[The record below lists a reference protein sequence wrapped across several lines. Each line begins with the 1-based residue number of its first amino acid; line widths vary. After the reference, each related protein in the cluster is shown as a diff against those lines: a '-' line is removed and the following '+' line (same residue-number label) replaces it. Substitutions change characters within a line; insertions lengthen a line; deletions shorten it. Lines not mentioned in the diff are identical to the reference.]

1 MPTLKKKYKIIEK
14 TSFSPNSNV
23 YRGLDTESQEP
34 VAIKE
39 ITFKPYLLD
48 SEIHSL
54 KKLNHPYIVRL
65 LDYFQK
71 DNLFYIITEWFE
83 GSPINTFSFS
93 TEEWIGIF
101 IKVLE
106 GIQYIHEN
114 GIIHRDIKPQNIL
127 ASPAKSPKII
137 DFGLSI
143 FQDDMSLNESK
154 VIGTLPYISPE
165 QTGYIK
171 APIDVRSDIYSLGVL
186 FYECLAG
193 HNPFHAKIKSQIIH
207 KHLSL
212 VPPALSELLP
222 HDKFIDQLNDI
233 IQKMLSKEPDKRYPN
248 AASIIETLSQL
259 LADSQFP
266 KLDDPSL
273 FIRHDLLQTLFDKLH
288 FYIGEKSFFLLIRG
302 KFGSGKTF
310 LIHRALSYLQSE
322 TKTLEMKVVNQYPF
336 AFARDLLRSLGKP
349 VENTDLLDEL
359 EVPLLFIKNIQRM
372 DEPSWNL
379 LLKNN
384 KIRLI
389 GTYDEDEPFPLRSS
403 SAIPIEEITIPP
415 YTKDQIKQYLQ
426 KAFKYNLSLRA
437 QHLNRLYNFCQ
448 GNLEILIYLLK
459 LCYKSHVLCFEKEHW
474 TFHSLDHLFASI
486 DDSSVLNYRFSEF
499 PPDFTAFAT
508 KISLYGFSFDIH
520 NIEAVASELELDPAS
535 LNSYLEKAL
544 ELSILEKNAYDYSFI
559 NKKVHSYFY
568 QLTPKKER
576 ITAHLK
582 IARTLEKQTDLETR
596 FLPLFFHYSKTND
609 FLKAYSW
616 GMKLLHLLIDQ
627 YSYTHAIEVFEQ
639 LIQFFYQIPHKQESD
654 HLDFYAV
661 VSKMAKI
668 YIFKGNYNQII
679 HILKDQLDY
688 FENFKNPE
696 ILSQIFLDLG
706 RLFAIKGELK
716 NSRNWYEKAI
726 QISESLDKPLMLKGI
741 HENISMN
748 YIFSGQFREAISH
761 FEKSLTT
768 SPGAKS
774 DEQGNMTLIG
784 INAFAY
790 ASIGKYERA
799 LQLLDELQV
808 RIDNEK
814 NPYWQFTGL
823 HYKILV
829 LSHIGKINDLN
840 EQDLE
845 IYLNTVNQQNNQLL
859 QYSFY
864 FSIGYYYYKKKKL
877 NKSFE
882 YISKSLEIRES
893 LAIEAGIAIS
903 YLVLAEISIK
913 LKKNSLARNLLRK
926 IIRIIKSNHDYFSY
940 QWYLRLKAILLSSSL
955 DIDRLKLS
963 RIINKALTFSKK
975 LRLKPEIARNYYY
988 YSLICFNIGDLEKGF
1003 FLERKSFEL
1012 FRQVGMKWEEFQLK
1026 NLVVEHSI
1034 QSSRQ
1039 FFGERVKLEA
1049 LSKISLLLSQ
1059 QKNSEELFLGI
1070 MKSAIEISGSTRGAL
1085 FLMNQNRPFQVYA
1098 SGINEKFDV
1107 PDTVLEFLI
1116 KNQEPY
1122 TGSTPEKKSYLFL
1135 PILFQNTILGFIYL
1149 ENELIKNIFNQ
1160 EQIQVMNILSSIFGV
1175 LIDNAKAYTA
1185 LKEEK
1190 KNLERKVEERTKE
1203 VYLRNEII
1211 EKDLQATRVFQ
1222 RNLMPTEMP
1231 AFEGI
1236 KGDFF
1241 YKPVEEVGGDFFDFI
1256 KIDADRMLFVIAD
1269 SSGHGIR
1276 ASLITAMLKTI
1287 LYTYPD
1293 QNFSSIKFLIEY
1305 INESLF
1311 GQISD
1316 KYIVCLLGII
1326 DTRKHTIEMIGGGN
1340 IVVFHYSAPNKNWN
1354 RIDIKGHMLGIIPT
1368 NILKCSESKINLQE
1382 GDKLFLAT
1390 DGIIEQYIRDEEG
1403 DRIIFGE
1410 ERLLSTLNEFTDS
1423 KNLLKDIVTTVRNF
1437 SGDEFLDDITAISF
1451 WRPYEKNL

>member
-1 MPTLKKKYKIIEK
+1 
-14 TSFSPNSNV
+14 
-23 YRGLDTESQEP
+23 
-34 VAIKE
+34 
-39 ITFKPYLLD
+39 
-48 SEIHSL
+48 
-54 KKLNHPYIVRL
+54 
-65 LDYFQK
+65 
-71 DNLFYIITEWFE
+71 
-83 GSPINTFSFS
+83 
-93 TEEWIGIF
+93 
-101 IKVLE
+101 
-106 GIQYIHEN
+106 
-114 GIIHRDIKPQNIL
+114 
-127 ASPAKSPKII
+127 
-137 DFGLSI
+137 
-143 FQDDMSLNESK
+143 
-154 VIGTLPYISPE
+154 
-165 QTGYIK
+165 
-171 APIDVRSDIYSLGVL
+171 
-186 FYECLAG
+186 
-193 HNPFHAKIKSQIIH
+193 
-207 KHLSL
+207 
-212 VPPALSELLP
+212 
-222 HDKFIDQLNDI
+222 
-233 IQKMLSKEPDKRYPN
+233 
-248 AASIIETLSQL
+248 L

-748 YIFSGQFREAISH
+748 YIF
-761 FEKSLTT
+761 
-768 SPGAKS
+768 
-774 DEQGNMTLIG
+774 
-784 INAFAY
+784 
-790 ASIGKYERA
+790 
-799 LQLLDELQV
+799 
-808 RIDNEK
+808 
-814 NPYWQFTGL
+814 
-823 HYKILV
+823 
-829 LSHIGKINDLN
+829 
-840 EQDLE
+840 
-845 IYLNTVNQQNNQLL
+845 
-859 QYSFY
+859 
-864 FSIGYYYYKKKKL
+864 
-877 NKSFE
+877 
-882 YISKSLEIRES
+882 
-893 LAIEAGIAIS
+893 
-903 YLVLAEISIK
+903 
-913 LKKNSLARNLLRK
+913 
-926 IIRIIKSNHDYFSY
+926 
-940 QWYLRLKAILLSSSL
+940 
-955 DIDRLKLS
+955 
-963 RIINKALTFSKK
+963 
-975 LRLKPEIARNYYY
+975 
-988 YSLICFNIGDLEKGF
+988 
-1003 FLERKSFEL
+1003 
-1012 FRQVGMKWEEFQLK
+1012 
-1026 NLVVEHSI
+1026 
-1034 QSSRQ
+1034 
-1039 FFGERVKLEA
+1039 
-1049 LSKISLLLSQ
+1049 
-1059 QKNSEELFLGI
+1059 
-1070 MKSAIEISGSTRGAL
+1070 
-1085 FLMNQNRPFQVYA
+1085 
-1098 SGINEKFDV
+1098 
-1107 PDTVLEFLI
+1107 
-1116 KNQEPY
+1116 
-1122 TGSTPEKKSYLFL
+1122 
-1135 PILFQNTILGFIYL
+1135 
-1149 ENELIKNIFNQ
+1149 
-1160 EQIQVMNILSSIFGV
+1160 
-1175 LIDNAKAYTA
+1175 
-1185 LKEEK
+1185 
-1190 KNLERKVEERTKE
+1190 
-1203 VYLRNEII
+1203 
-1211 EKDLQATRVFQ
+1211 
-1222 RNLMPTEMP
+1222 
-1231 AFEGI
+1231 
-1236 KGDFF
+1236 
-1241 YKPVEEVGGDFFDFI
+1241 
-1256 KIDADRMLFVIAD
+1256 
-1269 SSGHGIR
+1269 
-1276 ASLITAMLKTI
+1276 
-1287 LYTYPD
+1287 
-1293 QNFSSIKFLIEY
+1293 
-1305 INESLF
+1305 
-1311 GQISD
+1311 
-1316 KYIVCLLGII
+1316 
-1326 DTRKHTIEMIGGGN
+1326 
-1340 IVVFHYSAPNKNWN
+1340 
-1354 RIDIKGHMLGIIPT
+1354 
-1368 NILKCSESKINLQE
+1368 
-1382 GDKLFLAT
+1382 
-1390 DGIIEQYIRDEEG
+1390 
-1403 DRIIFGE
+1403 
-1410 ERLLSTLNEFTDS
+1410 
-1423 KNLLKDIVTTVRNF
+1423 
-1437 SGDEFLDDITAISF
+1437 
-1451 WRPYEKNL
+1451 